1 MEEFYTLLY
10 TVLFEDRFILVIIV
24 LTIAFI
30 LCYCYANYSGKS
42 FEDINSN
49 KSTNKQ
55 SEVRVIINRR
65 NGLKEYYIDEDNRF
79 YTLNG
84 KKITKPNINRM
95 IYEDENYFFLLNCIK
110 VYREVDYDDDFD
122 RVWEEY
128 YAYITL
134 YDYNANEIFQKII
147 KIKFPK
153 TYSDIDKEVLK
164 EYNDNIKLFCN
175 QYLYSKAGKKIIK
188 LQGEEKISLE
198 GENVIITLPDGEEI
212 KFNSRLEQI
221 NLENGIIYVGKYL

>member
-10 TVLFEDRFILVIIV
+10 STFEGRLILVIMVI
-24 LTIAFI
+24 TIAFI
-30 LCYCYANYSGKS
+30 LCYWFANSNKTIK
-42 FEDINSN
+42 DINLN
-49 KSTNKQ
+49 KSTNEQ

-65 NGLKEYYIDEDNRF
+65 NGLKEHYIDEDNRF

-84 KKITKPNINRM
+84 KKITKPNINRI

-110 VYREVDYDDDFD
+110 VYREVEEDDDLPD

-128 YAYITL
+128 YAYVTL
-134 YDYNANEIFQKII
+134 YDYNANEIFQEII

-153 TYSDIDKEVLK
+153 SYSDIDKEVLK

-188 LQGEEKISLE
+188 LQGNEKISLE